1 MYGMVGGSGG
11 GGGGGGGRS
20 KSSGGGGS
28 TRSGSR
34 RQTQYRGQPQSQQ
47 SKEGNAPAPSTP
59 RHHRSIY
66 RRLLCFIKQ
75 AWTGVKFGSDA
86 EFEIIEQEPR
96 YRPEDI
102 NALCRT
108 THFTR
113 PELQRLYRSFKDR
126 CPTGVVTEHAFKEL
140 YFQMFPKGASL
151 SKYPHYVFNN
161 LDKENNGVINFED
174 LITLLSRLSRGSLND
189 RLKWIFSLYDLDGDG
204 CITRQEMTDVVQAVY
219 DLMGKHTD
227 TPVDEQTVGHKVEE
241 LFTTLDLNKD
251 GVITLDEFTEA
262 CGQDST
268 IVYNIDAMLHC
279 DLNLL
284 QSASEPNMSPTI
296 DRPPSRNG
304 KR

>member
-1 MYGMVGGSGG
+1 M
-11 GGGGGGGRS
+11 
-20 KSSGGGGS
+20 
-28 TRSGSR
+28 
-34 RQTQYRGQPQSQQ
+34 
-47 SKEGNAPAPSTP
+47 
-59 RHHRSIY
+59 
-66 RRLLCFIKQ
+66 
-75 AWTGVKFGSDA
+75 
-86 EFEIIEQEPR
+86 EILEQEPR

-126 CPTGVVTEHAFKEL
+126 CPTGVVREDAFKEL
-140 YFQMFPKGASL
+140 YFQMFPKGASS

-161 LDKENNGVINFED
+161 LDKENTGVINFED

-189 RLKWIFSLYDLDGDG
+189 RLKWIFTLYDLNGDG

-227 TPVDEQTVGHKVEE
+227 TPVDEQTVGQKVEA

-262 CGQDST
+262 CSQDST
-268 IVYNIDAMLHC
+268 IAYNIDAMLHC
-279 DLNLL
+279 DVTALN
-284 QSASEPNMSPTI
+284 PGDVTTTTTNDGITP
-296 DRPPSRNG
+296 DHPSRTL
-304 KR
+304 RR

>member
-1 MYGMVGGSGG
+1 MMVSDGDEEGG
-11 GGGGGGGRS
+11 GDDIDEEDCYDDDS
-20 KSSGGGGS
+20 
-28 TRSGSR
+28 
-34 RQTQYRGQPQSQQ
+34 
-47 SKEGNAPAPSTP
+47 E
-59 RHHRSIY
+59 
-66 RRLLCFIKQ
+66 L
-75 AWTGVKFGSDA
+75 
-86 EFEIIEQEPR
+86 EIIEQEPR

-126 CPTGVVTEHAFKEL
+126 CPTGVVREDAFKEL
-140 YFQMFPKGASL
+140 YFQMFPKGAST

-161 LDKENNGVINFED
+161 LDKENTGVINFED

-189 RLKWIFSLYDLDGDG
+189 RLQWIFTLYDLNGDG

-219 DLMGKHTD
+219 DLMGKQTD
-227 TPVDEQTVGHKVEE
+227 TPVDEQTVGQKVEM

-262 CGQDST
+262 CARDST

-279 DLNLL
+279 DIAVLN
-284 QSASEPNMSPTI
+284 SSDVSSDVTSS
-296 DRPPSRNG
+296 DPPPRAI
-304 KR
+304 RRCLMVD